1 MSDIKPKRGWQPVED
16 VNWDVFER
24 AIAESKNKQQI
35 LAHLRNLFENK
46 GYANMIR
53 AAEVAYNRLVEVL
66 PGNKSSI
73 GVYTYVDGKEI
84 YSNFRFEP
92 AGGKQE
98 KDAFEY

>member
-1 MSDIKPKRGWQPVED
+1 MSDSKVKRGWQKVEE
-16 VNWDVFER
+16 VNWDAFEK
-24 AIAESKNKQQI
+24 AIAESRNKQQI
-35 LAHLRNLFENK
+35 LAHLRNLFEQK

-53 AAEVAYNRLVEVL
+53 AAECAYNRLVEVL

-92 AGGKQE
+92 SGGKQE
-98 KDAFEY
+98 KDAFDY

>member
-1 MSDIKPKRGWQPVED
+1 MSDMKIKRGWQQVED
-16 VNWDVFER
+16 VNWDAFER
-24 AIAESKNKQQI
+24 AIGESKNKQQI
-35 LAHLRNLFENK
+35 LAHLRNLFEQK

-53 AAEVAYNRLVEVL
+53 AANVAFDRLVEVL

-98 KDAFEY
+98 KDAFDY

>member
-1 MSDIKPKRGWQPVED
+1 MSDTKVKRGWQPVEE
-16 VNWDVFER
+16 VNWAAFEK

-35 LAHLRNLFENK
+35 LAHLRNLFEQK

-53 AAEVAYNRLVEVL
+53 AAECAYSRLVEVL

-98 KDAFEY
+98 KDAFDY

>member
-1 MSDIKPKRGWQPVED
+1 MPANTPSSAEQDYLE
-16 VNWDVFER
+16 
-24 AIAESKNKQQI
+24 AIEELI
-35 LAHLRNLFENK
+35 ENK

-92 AGGKQE
+92 AGGKQD